1 MKDFYT
7 KWEVNGKE
15 YTLAWNLNVMEQIQD
30 KYGSLEAWGKISEGE
45 EPKISSIIDAFEAM
59 INEGIEID
67 NEKKKKKKKN
77 GTNEKPLT
85 HRQIGRIISAY
96 GVENAAETMKNA
108 ISEATKDDTRKNA

>member
-15 YTLAWNLNVMEQIQD
+15 YTLAWNLNVMEEMQD

-67 NEKKKKKKKN
+67 NEKN

-108 ISEATKDDTRKNA
+108 ISDATKDDTRKNA

>member
-15 YTLAWNLNVMEQIQD
+15 YTLAWNLNVMEEMQD

-67 NEKKKKKKKN
+67 NEKN

-96 GVENAAETMKNA
+96 GVENAAKTMKNA

>member
-15 YTLAWNLNVMEQIQD
+15 YTLAWNLNVMEEMQD

-67 NEKKKKKKKN
+67 NEKN

-108 ISEATKDDTRKNA
+108 TSEATKDDTRKNS

>member
-15 YTLAWNLNVMEQIQD
+15 YTLAWNLNVMEEMQD

-59 INEGIEID
+59 LNEGIEID
-67 NEKKKKKKKN
+67 NEKN

>member
-15 YTLAWNLNVMEQIQD
+15 FTLAWNLNVMEEMQD

-67 NEKKKKKKKN
+67 NEKN

>member
-7 KWEVNGKE
+7 KLEVNGKE
-15 YTLAWNLNVMEQIQD
+15 YTLAWNLNVMEEMQD

-67 NEKKKKKKKN
+67 NEKN

>member
-1 MKDFYT
+1 MKDIYT
-7 KWEVNGKE
+7 KLEVNGKD
-15 YTLAWNLNVMEQIQD
+15 YTLAWNLNVMEEMQD
-30 KYGSLEAWGKISEGE
+30 KYGSLEAWGKTSEGE

-67 NEKKKKKKKN
+67 NEKN

>member
-15 YTLAWNLNVMEQIQD
+15 YTLAWNLNVMEEMQD
-30 KYGSLEAWGKISEGE
+30 NYGSLVAWGKISEGE

-67 NEKKKKKKKN
+67 NEKN

>member
-15 YTLAWNLNVMEQIQD
+15 YTLAWNLNVMEEMQD

-67 NEKKKKKKKN
+67 NEKS
-77 GTNEKPLT
+77 GTNEKPFT

>member
-15 YTLAWNLNVMEQIQD
+15 FTLAWNLNVMEEMQD

-67 NEKKKKKKKN
+67 NEKN
-77 GTNEKPLT
+77 GINEKPLT

>member
-7 KWEVNGKE
+7 KWEVSGKE
-15 YTLAWNLNVMEQIQD
+15 YTLAWNLNVMEEMQD

-67 NEKKKKKKKN
+67 NEKN

-108 ISEATKDDTRKNA
+108 ISDATKDDTRKNA

>member
-15 YTLAWNLNVMEQIQD
+15 YTLAWNLNVMEEMQD

-67 NEKKKKKKKN
+67 NEKS

>member
-15 YTLAWNLNVMEQIQD
+15 YTLAWNLNVMEEMQD

-67 NEKKKKKKKN
+67 NEKN

-96 GVENAAETMKNA
+96 GVENAAEMMKNA

>member
-15 YTLAWNLNVMEQIQD
+15 YTLAWNLNVMEEMQD

-67 NEKKKKKKKN
+67 NEKN

-108 ISEATKDDTRKNA
+108 ISEATKDDTRKNS